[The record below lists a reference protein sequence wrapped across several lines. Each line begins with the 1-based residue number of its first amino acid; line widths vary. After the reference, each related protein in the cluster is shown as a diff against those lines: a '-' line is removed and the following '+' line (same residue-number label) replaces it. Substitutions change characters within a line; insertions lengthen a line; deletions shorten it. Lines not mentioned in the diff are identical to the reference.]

1 MARVAVATKMQFS
14 IKTLLLLILFVALSL
29 RHYIVIQRFNALLI
43 ETSSGKTGR
52 EASELKTKLG
62 YLPPDDFQFQCFVP
76 IPPIGGNSRR
86 FRLYLP
92 KCEGKRI
99 LKLGMTNGSSR
110 YSVPLKNADWP
121 LTQEF
126 LLSDSEKQVISVAW
140 LKSSGGTWIIR
151 IERDNFIYQ
160 DVEFTDSDFL
170 ESPKDWKV
178 VLSDFQALKH
188 AERSRSFDLWELH
201 AFKNA
206 SSRSDL
212 GVVSGFRLWIEHQK

>member
-1 MARVAVATKMQFS
+1 MAEVAVAKKTQFS

-29 RHYIVIQRFNALLI
+29 RHYIVIQRFNALVT
-43 ETSSGKTGR
+43 ETTSGKTGR

-62 YLPPDDFQFQCFVP
+62 YLPPDDYRYQCSVP
-76 IPPIGGNSRR
+76 LPPIGGNSRR

-92 KCEGKRI
+92 NCDGKRI
-99 LKLGMTNGSSR
+99 LKLGMTNGNSR
-110 YSVPLKNADWP
+110 YSVPIKNADWP
-121 LTQEF
+121 VTHEF
-126 LLSDSEKQVISVAW
+126 LLSDLDKQLISVAW

-151 IERDNFIYQ
+151 IERDNFVSQ

-170 ESPKDWKV
+170 ESPKNWKL
-178 VLSDFQALKH
+178 VLSDFQALKS
-188 AERSRSFDLWELH
+188 AERNRSFDLWELH
-201 AFKNA
+201 AIKNA